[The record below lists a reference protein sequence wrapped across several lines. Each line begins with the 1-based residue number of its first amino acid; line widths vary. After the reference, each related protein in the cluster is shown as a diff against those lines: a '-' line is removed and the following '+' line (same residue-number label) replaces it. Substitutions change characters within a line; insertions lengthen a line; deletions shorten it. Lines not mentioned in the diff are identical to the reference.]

1 MSSFKRTAG
10 QYAAAQPDRSV
21 WVSANAGTG
30 KTRVLVDRI
39 ARLLLEGAQPEKIL
53 CLTFTKT
60 AAAEMS
66 ERINAQLGQ
75 WAVMDD
81 KALIEDVRLLSQREP
96 DEAMQKTARRL
107 FARVLDVP
115 GGLKIRTI
123 HSFCESLI
131 ARFPIEAGVAPHF
144 SVIDERTTAELLAEA
159 RERILTET
167 VRDPDA
173 PLAHAVEAIAEQI
186 AEDDFASLM
195 QDLAGNRARLKEVLK
210 HFERHGG
217 IPAAVT
223 WLVGLADHETCDD
236 TILTAADRMLD
247 KEPMLRAA
255 EALTKGAATSKK
267 NAEKIKTYLALNANE
282 RTRAFTTNY
291 APLFVTQKGE
301 PASSERTMTSK
312 GAREADPGL
321 ESIMIAEQDRVLA
334 VLEKLKARATADAT
348 IHLLQVGS
356 AMIAAYE
363 RLKQVRAHLDYDDL
377 IATARALLATDGGVS
392 WVHFKLDGGIDH
404 ILVDESQ
411 DTSPVQ
417 WDIVGRIAAEFF
429 TGMGVH
435 EEAQTDEHPRPRTVF
450 AVGDEK
456 QSIYSFQGA
465 DPHEFGRMKEHFESR
480 VQNAGQRFTSVPLT
494 TSFRTTRAVLG
505 VVDRVF
511 ANPLA
516 ADGLT
521 FAGERVAHDSHRL
534 GEAGLVEVWPTVKP
548 EVSESA
554 DPWDAPLDYVGEE
567 RSEMRL
573 ARQIAKK
580 VQTWIDDKEILP
592 SQNRPIEAG
601 DILILVRRR
610 ARFAEEMVRQLKNL
624 SIPVAGADRMV
635 LTEQI
640 AVMDLL
646 SAGRFA
652 VLPED
657 DLTLAEVLKS
667 PLIGLTEDE
676 LFTLANGRKAS
687 LWAEL
692 KRRRGDN
699 TRFGL
704 ACDALSKLLSHA
716 DFMPPYEFYA
726 GLLRDGGRL
735 ALTRRLGVDAEDP
748 IDEFL
753 ALALDYERNHTPSLQ
768 GFLHWVT
775 ASAQQI
781 KRDMD
786 VMGNQ
791 VRVMTVHGA
800 KGLEANIVF
809 LTDTCTKPD
818 GRLNGR
824 LQWLGGRDGV
834 TPPGMLWAPHKG
846 ARCQAFQD
854 QSDSQ
859 RDERERE
866 YRRLLYVAMTRAKD
880 RLYITGYEDS
890 RGRADGCWYNLIL
903 PTVQDIGTQIPH
915 PGGEPLWRY
924 ETAQEVEAK
933 KSDAQT
939 KAQPHHALP
948 DWALSL
954 PPSEDSPPKPLT
966 PSRPQPEAP
975 PALGPFEGESSARFK
990 RGLLVHKLL
999 ETLPGLAPEKRAA
1012 AAAGWL
1018 ARPVH
1023 ELEPETQTD
1032 IAAETLQV
1040 LDHADFAELFGPD
1053 SMAEVS
1059 LSGVLNSQVVSARLD
1074 RLLVS
1079 DEEVLLIDY
1088 KTNRPAPT
1096 DPNKVPE
1103 QYLGQMATYRALLA
1117 KIYPDKRIRC
1127 LLLWTDGPHVMELN
1141 DAILRTYVT

>member
-81 KALIEDVRLLSQREP
+81 KTLVEDIRLLSQREP

-167 VRDPDA
+167 VLSPDA

-195 QDLAGNRARLKEVLK
+195 QDLAGNRARLKDVLK
-210 HFERHGG
+210 QFKSQGG
-217 IPAAVT
+217 IAAAVT
-223 WLVGLADHETCDD
+223 QLVGLADHETDAGC
-236 TILTAADRMLD
+236 ILDAADAELEDDALLSAADALTRGA
-247 KEPMLRAA
+247 KTSQTFAAELRAYVKSA
-255 EALTKGAATSKK
+255 ARAATF
-267 NAEKIKTYLALNANE
+267 EIT
-282 RTRAFTTNY
+282 Y
-291 APLFVTQKGE
+291 APLFITTTGE
-301 PASSERTMTSK
+301 PRKRLTTK
-312 GAREADPGL
+312 GAEAAEDTLRG
-321 ESIMIAEQDRVLA
+321 EQDRVLA

-348 IHLLQVGS
+348 INLLQVGS

-377 IATARALLATDGGVS
+377 IDTARALLATDGGVS

-411 DTSPVQ
+411 DTSPAQ

-435 EEAQTDEHPRPRTVF
+435 DEAQTDEHPRPRTVF

-465 DPHEFGRMKEHFESR
+465 DPHEFGRMKEHFETR
-480 VQNAGQRFTSVPLT
+480 VQNAGERFSSVPLT
-494 TSFRTTRAVLG
+494 TSFRTTRAVLS

-511 ANPLA
+511 ANPQA

-521 FAGERVAHDSHRL
+521 FAGERVAHDSHRR

-548 EVSESA
+548 QEALIA

-573 ARQIAKK
+573 ARDIADTVKR
-580 VQTWIDDKEILP
+580 WIDNKEILA
-592 SQNRPIEAG
+592 SQNRPVEAG
-601 DILILVRRR
+601 DVLILVRRR
-610 ARFAEEMVRQLKNL
+610 ARFAEEMVRQLK
-624 SIPVAGADRMV
+624 SRAIPVAGADRMV

-667 PLIGLTEDE
+667 PLIGLTDDQ
-676 LFTLANGRKAS
+676 LFDLAYNRKTS
-687 LWAEL
+687 LWAEM
-692 KRRRGDN
+692 KHRRGEDG
-699 TRFGL
+699 RFGEAYGMLSTLL
-704 ACDALSKLLSHA
+704 AHA

-809 LTDTCTKPD
+809 LTDTCTTPD
-818 GRLNGR
+818 GRLDGR

-854 QSDSQ
+854 QSERQ

-880 RLYITGYEDS
+880 RLYVTGYEDS

-903 PTVQDIGTQIPH
+903 PTVQELGVEIPH
-915 PGGEPLWRY
+915 SSRDCGGEPIWRY

-933 KSDAQT
+933 QADAQ
-939 KAQPHHALP
+939 AAAHPHHALP
-948 DWALSL
+948 DWALSA
-954 PPSEDSPPKPLT
+954 PPSEESPPKPLT

-975 PALGPFEGESSARFK
+975 PALGPFEGENSARFK

-1012 AAAGWL
+1012 AAAAWL

-1023 ELEPETQTD
+1023 ELDSETQAD
-1032 IAAETLQV
+1032 IAAETLRV
-1040 LDHADFAELFGPD
+1040 LNHANFAGLFGPD
-1053 SMAEVS
+1053 SLAEVS
-1059 LSGVLNSQVVSARLD
+1059 LSGVIDAQVVSARLD
-1074 RLLVS
+1074 RLLVTE
-1079 DEEVLLIDY
+1079 DEVLVIDY

-1096 DPNKVPE
+1096 DPTLVPE
-1103 QYLGQMATYRALLA
+1103 HYLAQMATYRALLSR
-1117 KIYPDKRIRC
+1117 IYPTKRIRC

>member
-167 VRDPDA
+167 VLNPDA
-173 PLAHAVEAIAEQI
+173 PLAHAIEAIAEQI

-195 QDLAGNRARLKEVLK
+195 QDLAGNRARLKDVLM
-210 HFERHGG
+210 HFDSQGG
-217 IPAAVT
+217 IAAAVT
-223 WLVGLADHETCDD
+223 ALVGLAADETDAISIID
-236 TILTAADRMLD
+236 AADAMLEDEALLSAADALTRGAKTSQTFAATLRAYVKNAARTAAF
-247 KEPMLRAA
+247 ES
-255 EALTKGAATSKK
+255 T
-267 NAEKIKTYLALNANE
+267 
-282 RTRAFTTNY
+282 Y
-291 APLFVTQKGE
+291 APLFVTTTGE
-301 PASSERTMTSK
+301 ARKRLTTK
-312 GAREADPGL
+312 GAEAAEDTL
-321 ESIMIAEQDRVLA
+321 RAEQDRVLA

-363 RLKQVRAHLDYDDL
+363 RLKQVHAHLDYDDL
-377 IATARALLATDGGVS
+377 IDTARALLATDGGVS

-411 DTSPVQ
+411 DTSPAQ

-429 TGMGVH
+429 TGMGMH

-465 DPHEFGRMKEHFESR
+465 DPHEFGRMKEHFETR
-480 VQNAGQRFTSVPLT
+480 VQNAGERFNSVPLT
-494 TSFRTTRAVLG
+494 TSFRTTRAVLS

-511 ANPLA
+511 ANPQA

-521 FAGERVAHDSHRL
+521 FAGERVAHDSHRR

-548 EVSESA
+548 QEALIA

-573 ARQIAKK
+573 ARNIADTVKR
-580 VQTWIDDKEILP
+580 WIDDKEVLV
-592 SQNRPIEAG
+592 SQNRPVEAG
-601 DILILVRRR
+601 DVLILVRRR
-610 ARFAEEMVRQLKNL
+610 ARFAEEMVRQLK
-624 SIPVAGADRMV
+624 SRGIPVAGADRMV

-667 PLIGLTEDE
+667 PLIDLTEEQMFD
-676 LFTLANGRKAS
+676 LAYNRKAS

-692 KRRRGDN
+692 KRRRGEDV
-699 TRFGL
+699 RFGEAYGVLSTLL
-704 ACDALSKLLSHA
+704 AHA

-809 LTDTCTKPD
+809 LTDTCTTPD
-818 GRLNGR
+818 GRLDGR

-854 QSDSQ
+854 QSERQ
-859 RDERERE
+859 RGERERE

-880 RLYITGYEDS
+880 RLYVTGYEDS
-890 RGRADGCWYNLIL
+890 RGRAEGCWYNLIL
-903 PTVQDIGTQIPH
+903 PTAQDIGTEIPL

-933 KSDAQT
+933 QADAQVM
-939 KAQPHHALP
+939 AHPHHALP
-948 DWALSL
+948 DWALSA
-954 PPSEDSPPKPLT
+954 PPSEESPPKPLT

-999 ETLPGLAPEKRAA
+999 ETLPGLASEKRAA
-1012 AAAGWL
+1012 AAAAWL

-1023 ELEPETQTD
+1023 ELDFETQAD
-1032 IAAETLQV
+1032 IAAETLRV
-1040 LDHADFAELFGPD
+1040 LGHADFAGLFGPD
-1053 SMAEVS
+1053 SLAEVS
-1059 LSGVLNSQVVSARLD
+1059 LSGVIDAQVVSARLD
-1074 RLLVS
+1074 RLLVT
-1079 DEEVLLIDY
+1079 DDEVLVIDY

-1096 DPNKVPE
+1096 DPTLVPE
-1103 QYLGQMATYRALLA
+1103 QYLAQMATYRALLSR
-1117 KIYPDKRIRC
+1117 IYPTKRIRC

-1141 DAILRTYVT
+1141 DAILRTYGT

>member
-96 DEAMQKTARRL
+96 DEVLQKTARRL

-159 RERILTET
+159 RERMLTET
-167 VRDPDA
+167 VLSPDA
-173 PLAHAVEAIAEQI
+173 PLARAVEAIAEQI

-195 QDLAGNRARLKEVLK
+195 QDLAGNRARLKEVLNQ
-210 HFERHGG
+210 FESQGG
-217 IPAAVT
+217 IAVAVT
-223 WLVGLADHETCDD
+223 QLVGLSTDETDAPS
-236 TILTAADRMLD
+236 ILKAADAMLED
-247 KEPMLRAA
+247 EALLSATDALARGAKTSQTFATALRAYV
-255 EALTKGAATSKK
+255 KSAA
-267 NAEKIKTYLALNANE
+267 
-282 RTRAFTTNY
+282 RAAAFESIY
-291 APLFVTQKGE
+291 APLFVTTTGE
-301 PASSERTMTSK
+301 PRKRLTTK
-312 GAREADPGL
+312 GAEAAEDTL
-321 ESIMIAEQDRVLA
+321 RAEQDRVLA

-348 IHLLQVGS
+348 IHLLQVGN
-356 AMIAAYE
+356 AMLKAYE
-363 RLKQVRAHLDYDDL
+363 RLKQIRAHLDYDDL
-377 IATARALLATDGGVS
+377 IDTARALLATDGGVS

-411 DTSPVQ
+411 DTSPAQ

-435 EEAQTDEHPRPRTVF
+435 EEAQTTERPRPRTVF

-465 DPHEFGRMKEHFESR
+465 DPHEFGRMKEHFQTR
-480 VQNAGQRFTSVPLT
+480 VQNAGERFNSVPLT
-494 TSFRTTRAVLG
+494 TSFRTTRAVLS

-511 ANPLA
+511 ANPQA

-548 EVSESA
+548 QEALIA

-573 ARQIAKK
+573 ARDIADTVKR
-580 VQTWIDDKEILP
+580 WIDDKEILP
-592 SQNRPIEAG
+592 SQNRHIEAG
-601 DILILVRRR
+601 DVLILVRRR
-610 ARFAEEMVRQLKNL
+610 ARFAEEMVRQLK
-624 SIPVAGADRMV
+624 SRAIPVAGADRMV

-692 KRRRGDN
+692 KRRRGEDA
-699 TRFGL
+699 RFGL

-818 GRLNGR
+818 GRLDGR

-834 TPPGMLWAPHKG
+834 TPLGMLWAPHKG
-846 ARCQAFQD
+846 VRCQAFQD
-854 QSDSQ
+854 QSEHQ

-903 PTVQDIGTQIPH
+903 PTVQDIGTEVPH
-915 PGGEPLWRY
+915 RTRDFGGEPIWRY

-939 KAQPHHALP
+939 VAQPHHALP
-948 DWALSL
+948 DWVLSA
-954 PPSEDSPPKPLT
+954 PPSEESPPKPLT

-999 ETLPGLAPEKRAA
+999 ETLPGLAPEKRDA

-1023 ELEPETQTD
+1023 ELEPETQAD
-1032 IAAETLQV
+1032 IAAETLRV
-1040 LDHADFAELFGPD
+1040 LDHADFAELFGLD
-1053 SMAEVS
+1053 SLAEVS
-1059 LSGVLNSQVVSARLD
+1059 LSGVIDAQVVSARLD